1 MEKTM
6 DKIIAVAKAR
16 GFVYPGSEIYGGLA
30 NTWDYGNLG
39 VELKNNVKKAWWK
52 KFIQESPYNVGVD
65 CAILM
70 NPQTWVASG
79 HLGSFSDPLMDCK
92 ECKERFRA
100 DKIIED
106 FAQEHEI
113 ELESSVDGWS
123 QEKMKAF
130 IDDNNVPCPSC
141 GKHNF
146 TDIRQFNLMFKTFQG
161 VTEDAKNTPSQEQM
175 PDKGRR
181 DTLKTLATVP
191 ILGALAYGVYQKRKD
206 ALRGRNIS
214 DVFQVSNRQASYL
227 EPQGD
232 GKKIRI
238 GLVGFGIRGK
248 QLMRAAGFA
257 EPSWIDKM
265 KEANKLNK
273 KDTRYQQYMEQ
284 DDLNIE
290 ITAVCDIFDV
300 YGEAAVLTGSN
311 IHREGSGGKFGP
323 APKRYRTYQEL
334 VTAPDVDAV
343 IIAGPDHWHSTIAM
357 AAARAGKHVY
367 CEKPLSWTVPETYMV
382 RQVIKETG
390 VVFQLGHQGRQTDCY
405 QKAEEIIG
413 NGLLGPVNLIE
424 VCTNRN
430 SPNGAWVYDIIE
442 GSNPNTIDW
451 KQFEGDPER
460 IKEYMD
466 YMTSNKLERYI
477 GPDERSKFSL
487 ERFFRWRCWW
497 DYSTGLS
504 GDLLTHEYDAVNQIM
519 HVGIPHSATSSGGV
533 YFFKDGRT
541 VPDVLQTTFEWPDR
555 DLTMLYSA
563 TLASSRNRGKVFMGH
578 DASMEVSNILA
589 ITVDQDSTRYADK
602 IKEGIIP
609 TDTPFYTY
617 VPGQNSSDS
626 VTSPT
631 ELYFA
636 KRGLLY
642 TYVNG
647 KRYDTTHLH
656 IREWL
661 ECIRQGK
668 TPSCNIDAAFQ
679 EAMTAHMGT
688 RAYLEGRTMYWDKDK
703 EEIVRGELA

>member
-1 MEKTM
+1 MATE
-6 DKIIAVAKAR
+6 DI
-16 GFVYPGSEIYGGLA
+16 
-30 NTWDYGNLG
+30 
-39 VELKNNVKKAWWK
+39 KNK
-52 KFIQESPYNVGVD
+52 S
-65 CAILM
+65 
-70 NPQTWVASG
+70 
-79 HLGSFSDPLMDCK
+79 
-92 ECKERFRA
+92 
-100 DKIIED
+100 
-106 FAQEHEI
+106 
-113 ELESSVDGWS
+113 S
-123 QEKMKAF
+123 QE
-130 IDDNNVPCPSC
+130 
-141 GKHNF
+141 
-146 TDIRQFNLMFKTFQG
+146 Q
-161 VTEDAKNTPSQEQM
+161 QM

-181 DTLKTLATVP
+181 DALKTLATVP
-191 ILGALAYGVYQKRKD
+191 VIGALAYGVYKTRKN
-206 ALRGRNIS
+206 ALQSRNIS
-214 DVFQVSNRQASYL
+214 DVFQVSNKQAVFL
-227 EPQGD
+227 EPQKD
-232 GKKIRI
+232 GKQIRLGI
-238 GLVGFGIRGK
+238 IGFGIRGK

-257 EPSWIDKM
+257 EPSWIDEM
-265 KEANKLNK
+265 KEANRKNK
-273 KDTRYQQYMEQ
+273 KDHRYEQYLEQ
-284 DDLNIE
+284 DDLNVVVNG
-290 ITAVCDIFDV
+290 VCDIFDV
-300 YGEAAVLTGSN
+300 YGEAAQLAGSN
-311 IHREGSGGKFGP
+311 IYREGSDGKFGP

-334 VTAPDVDAV
+334 LAAPDIDAV
-343 IIAGPDHWHSTIAM
+343 IIAGPDHWHSTMAM
-357 AAARAGKHVY
+357 DAARAGKHVY

-413 NGLLGPVNLIE
+413 NGLLGPINLIE

-442 GSNPNTIDW
+442 GANPNTIDW
-451 KQFEGDPER
+451 KQFEGNPDR

-466 YMTSNKLERYI
+466 YMTKYGLERYV

-541 VPDVLQTTFEWPDR
+541 VPDVLQTTFEWPDK

-589 ITVDQDSTRYADK
+589 ITVDQDSTRYAEK
-602 IKEGIIP
+602 IQQGIIP

-617 VPGQNSSDS
+617 VPGQDSSDS

-636 KRGLLY
+636 QRGLLY

-668 TPSCNIDAAFQ
+668 TPSCNIDRAFE

-703 EEIVRGELA
+703 EEIVRGEMA

>member
-1 MEKTM
+1 M
-6 DKIIAVAKAR
+6 A
-16 GFVYPGSEIYGGLA
+16 
-30 NTWDYGNLG
+30 
-39 VELKNNVKKAWWK
+39 
-52 KFIQESPYNVGVD
+52 
-65 CAILM
+65 
-70 NPQTWVASG
+70 
-79 HLGSFSDPLMDCK
+79 
-92 ECKERFRA
+92 
-100 DKIIED
+100 
-106 FAQEHEI
+106 
-113 ELESSVDGWS
+113 
-123 QEKMKAF
+123 
-130 IDDNNVPCPSC
+130 
-141 GKHNF
+141 
-146 TDIRQFNLMFKTFQG
+146 
-161 VTEDAKNTPSQEQM
+161 TEDTKKNPSQERQL

-181 DTLKTLATVP
+181 DALKTLATVP
-191 ILGALAYGVYQKRKD
+191 VLGALAYGVYKTRKN
-206 ALRGRNIS
+206 ALQSRNIS
-214 DVFQVSNRQASYL
+214 DVFQVSNKQAVFL
-227 EPQGD
+227 EPQKD
-232 GKKIRI
+232 GKQIRLGI
-238 GLVGFGIRGK
+238 IGFGIRGK

-257 EPSWIDKM
+257 EPSWIDEM
-265 KEANKLNK
+265 KEANRKNK
-273 KDTRYQQYMEQ
+273 KDHRYEQYLEQ
-284 DDLNIE
+284 DDLNVVVNG
-290 ITAVCDIFDV
+290 VCDIFDV
-300 YGEAAVLTGSN
+300 YGEAAQLAASN
-311 IHREGSGGKFGP
+311 IYKEGSDGKFGP

-334 VTAPDVDAV
+334 LAAPDIDAV
-343 IIAGPDHWHSTIAM
+343 IIASPDHWHSTMAM
-357 AAARAGKHVY
+357 DAARAGKHVY

-451 KQFEGDPER
+451 KQFEGNPDR

-466 YMTSNKLERYI
+466 YMTKYGLERYV

-541 VPDVLQTTFEWPDR
+541 VPDVLQTTFEWPDK

-589 ITVDQDSTRYADK
+589 ITVDQDSTRYAEK
-602 IKEGIIP
+602 IQQGVIP

-617 VPGQNSSDS
+617 VPGQDSSDS

-636 KRGLLY
+636 QRGLLY

-668 TPSCNIDAAFQ
+668 TPSCNIDRAFE

-703 EEIVRGELA
+703 EEIVRGEMA

>member
-1 MEKTM
+1 MATE
-6 DKIIAVAKAR
+6 DI
-16 GFVYPGSEIYGGLA
+16 
-30 NTWDYGNLG
+30 
-39 VELKNNVKKAWWK
+39 KNK
-52 KFIQESPYNVGVD
+52 S
-65 CAILM
+65 
-70 NPQTWVASG
+70 
-79 HLGSFSDPLMDCK
+79 
-92 ECKERFRA
+92 
-100 DKIIED
+100 
-106 FAQEHEI
+106 
-113 ELESSVDGWS
+113 S
-123 QEKMKAF
+123 QE
-130 IDDNNVPCPSC
+130 
-141 GKHNF
+141 
-146 TDIRQFNLMFKTFQG
+146 Q
-161 VTEDAKNTPSQEQM
+161 QM

-181 DTLKTLATVP
+181 DALKTLATVP
-191 ILGALAYGVYQKRKD
+191 VLGALAYGVYKTRKN
-206 ALRGRNIS
+206 ALQSRNIS
-214 DVFQVSNRQASYL
+214 AVFL
-227 EPQGD
+227 EPQKD
-232 GKKIRI
+232 GKQIRLGI
-238 GLVGFGIRGK
+238 IGFGIRGK

-257 EPSWIDKM
+257 EPSWIDEM
-265 KEANKLNK
+265 KEANRVNK
-273 KDTRYQQYMEQ
+273 KDHRYEQYLEQ
-284 DDLNIE
+284 DDLNVVVNG
-290 ITAVCDIFDV
+290 VCDIFDV
-300 YGEAAVLTGSN
+300 YGEAAQLAGSN
-311 IHREGSGGKFGP
+311 IYREGSDGKFGP

-334 VTAPDVDAV
+334 LAAPDIDAV
-343 IIAGPDHWHSTIAM
+343 IIAGPDHWHSTMAM
-357 AAARAGKHVY
+357 DAARAGKHVY

-442 GSNPNTIDW
+442 GANPNTIDW
-451 KQFEGDPER
+451 KQFEGNPDR

-466 YMTSNKLERYI
+466 YMTKYGLERYV

-541 VPDVLQTTFEWPDR
+541 VPDVLQTTFEWPDK

-589 ITVDQDSTRYADK
+589 ITVDQDSTRYAEK
-602 IKEGIIP
+602 IQQGIIP

-617 VPGQNSSDS
+617 VPGQDSSDS

-636 KRGLLY
+636 QRGLLY

-668 TPSCNIDAAFQ
+668 TPSCNIDRAFE

-703 EEIVRGELA
+703 EEIVRGEMA

>member
-1 MEKTM
+1 MATE
-6 DKIIAVAKAR
+6 DI
-16 GFVYPGSEIYGGLA
+16 
-30 NTWDYGNLG
+30 
-39 VELKNNVKKAWWK
+39 KNK
-52 KFIQESPYNVGVD
+52 S
-65 CAILM
+65 
-70 NPQTWVASG
+70 
-79 HLGSFSDPLMDCK
+79 
-92 ECKERFRA
+92 
-100 DKIIED
+100 
-106 FAQEHEI
+106 
-113 ELESSVDGWS
+113 S
-123 QEKMKAF
+123 QE
-130 IDDNNVPCPSC
+130 
-141 GKHNF
+141 
-146 TDIRQFNLMFKTFQG
+146 Q
-161 VTEDAKNTPSQEQM
+161 QM

-181 DTLKTLATVP
+181 DALKTLATVP
-191 ILGALAYGVYQKRKD
+191 VLGALAYGVYKTRKN
-206 ALRGRNIS
+206 ALQSRNIS
-214 DVFQVSNRQASYL
+214 DVFQVSNKQAVFL
-227 EPQGD
+227 EPQKD
-232 GKKIRI
+232 GKQIRLGI
-238 GLVGFGIRGK
+238 IGFGIRGK

-257 EPSWIDKM
+257 EPSWIDEM
-265 KEANKLNK
+265 KEANRKNK
-273 KDTRYQQYMEQ
+273 KDHRYEQYLEQ
-284 DDLNIE
+284 DDLNVVVNG
-290 ITAVCDIFDV
+290 VCDIFDV
-300 YGEAAVLTGSN
+300 YGEAAQLAGSN
-311 IHREGSGGKFGP
+311 IYREGSDGKFGP

-334 VTAPDVDAV
+334 LAAPDIDAV
-343 IIAGPDHWHSTIAM
+343 IIAGPDHWHSTMAM
-357 AAARAGKHVY
+357 DAARAGKHVY

-382 RQVIKETG
+382 RQVIKEKG

-442 GSNPNTIDW
+442 GANPNTIDW
-451 KQFEGDPER
+451 KQFEGNPDR

-466 YMTSNKLERYI
+466 YMTKYGLERYV

-541 VPDVLQTTFEWPDR
+541 VPDVLQTTFEWPDK

-589 ITVDQDSTRYADK
+589 ITVDQDSTRYAEK
-602 IKEGIIP
+602 IKQGIIP

-617 VPGQNSSDS
+617 VPGQDSSDS

-636 KRGLLY
+636 QRGLLY

-668 TPSCNIDAAFQ
+668 TPSCNIDRAFE

-703 EEIVRGELA
+703 EEIVRGEMA

>member
-1 MEKTM
+1 MATE
-6 DKIIAVAKAR
+6 DI
-16 GFVYPGSEIYGGLA
+16 
-30 NTWDYGNLG
+30 
-39 VELKNNVKKAWWK
+39 KNK
-52 KFIQESPYNVGVD
+52 S
-65 CAILM
+65 
-70 NPQTWVASG
+70 
-79 HLGSFSDPLMDCK
+79 
-92 ECKERFRA
+92 
-100 DKIIED
+100 
-106 FAQEHEI
+106 
-113 ELESSVDGWS
+113 S
-123 QEKMKAF
+123 QE
-130 IDDNNVPCPSC
+130 
-141 GKHNF
+141 
-146 TDIRQFNLMFKTFQG
+146 Q
-161 VTEDAKNTPSQEQM
+161 QM

-181 DTLKTLATVP
+181 DALKTLATVP
-191 ILGALAYGVYQKRKD
+191 VLGALAYGVYKTRKN
-206 ALRGRNIS
+206 ALQSRNIS
-214 DVFQVSNRQASYL
+214 DVFQVSNKQAVFL
-227 EPQGD
+227 EPQKD
-232 GKKIRI
+232 GKQIRLGI
-238 GLVGFGIRGK
+238 IGFGIRGK

-257 EPSWIDKM
+257 EPSWIDEM
-265 KEANKLNK
+265 KEANRKNK
-273 KDTRYQQYMEQ
+273 KDHRYEQYLEQ
-284 DDLNIE
+284 DDLNVVVNG
-290 ITAVCDIFDV
+290 VCDIFDV
-300 YGEAAVLTGSN
+300 YGEAAQLAGSN
-311 IHREGSGGKFGP
+311 IYREGSDGKFGP

-334 VTAPDVDAV
+334 LAAPDIDAV
-343 IIAGPDHWHSTIAM
+343 IIAGPDHWHSTMAM
-357 AAARAGKHVY
+357 DAARAGKHVY

-442 GSNPNTIDW
+442 GANPNTIDW
-451 KQFEGDPER
+451 KQFEGNPDR

-466 YMTSNKLERYI
+466 YMTKYGLERYV

-541 VPDVLQTTFEWPDR
+541 VPDVLQTTFEWPDK

-578 DASMEVSNILA
+578 DASMEGSNILA
-589 ITVDQDSTRYADK
+589 ITVDQDSTRYAEK
-602 IKEGIIP
+602 IQQGIIP

-617 VPGQNSSDS
+617 VPGQDSSDS

-636 KRGLLY
+636 QRGLLY

-668 TPSCNIDAAFQ
+668 TPSCNIDRAFE

-703 EEIVRGELA
+703 EEIVRGEMA

>member
-1 MEKTM
+1 MAT
-6 DKIIAVAKAR
+6 
-16 GFVYPGSEIYGGLA
+16 
-30 NTWDYGNLG
+30 
-39 VELKNNVKKAWWK
+39 
-52 KFIQESPYNVGVD
+52 
-65 CAILM
+65 
-70 NPQTWVASG
+70 
-79 HLGSFSDPLMDCK
+79 
-92 ECKERFRA
+92 
-100 DKIIED
+100 
-106 FAQEHEI
+106 
-113 ELESSVDGWS
+113 
-123 QEKMKAF
+123 
-130 IDDNNVPCPSC
+130 DNN
-141 GKHNF
+141 N
-146 TDIRQFNLMFKTFQG
+146 T
-161 VTEDAKNTPSQEQM
+161 KNPSQGQPQK
-175 PDKGRR
+175 PDMGRR
-181 DTLKTLATVP
+181 DALKTLATVP
-191 ILGALAYGVYQKRKD
+191 VLGALVYGVYKSRKN
-206 ALRGRNIS
+206 ALQSRNIS
-214 DVFQVSNRQASYL
+214 DVFQVSDKQAVFL
-227 EPQGD
+227 EPQKD
-232 GKKIRI
+232 GKQIRLGI
-238 GLVGFGIRGK
+238 IGFGIRGK

-257 EPSWIDKM
+257 EPSWIDEM
-265 KEANKLNK
+265 KEANRLNK
-273 KDTRYQQYMEQ
+273 KDHRYEQYLEQ
-284 DDLNIE
+284 DDLNVVVNG
-290 ITAVCDIFDV
+290 VCDIFDV
-300 YGEAAVLTGSN
+300 YGEAAQLAASN
-311 IHREGSGGKFGP
+311 INREGSDGKFGP

-334 VTAPDVDAV
+334 LAAPDIDAV
-343 IIAGPDHWHSTIAM
+343 IIAAPDHWHSTMAM
-357 AAARAGKHVY
+357 DAARAGKHVY

-451 KQFEGDPER
+451 KQFEGNPDR

-466 YMTSNKLERYI
+466 YMTKYGLERYV
-477 GPDERSKFSL
+477 GPDDRSKFSL

-589 ITVDQDSTRYADK
+589 ITVDQNSTRYANK
-602 IKEGIIP
+602 IAEGVIP

-617 VPGQNSSDS
+617 VPGQDSSDS

-636 KRGLLY
+636 QRGLLY

-668 TPSCNIDAAFQ
+668 TPSCNIDQAFE

-703 EEIVRGELA
+703 EEIVRGEIVRGEIV